1 MSRFAAPIALAVC
14 LAAGLGG
21 CETPTPYQP
30 IVRGHTAAGG
40 YSEVRL
46 EPGRWRV
53 SFSGNSL
60 TSRETV
66 DGYLLFRSAE
76 LTLQNGDDWFTLID
90 RDSRTTSHTFVE
102 PDPFY
107 RPWYGPGFGYWRPSW
122 RFHRGGR
129 SFGWGA
135 RDSFFD
141 DPFFAGQYDARTLET
156 YQASAEIVTHK
167 GAKPADDPRAFDA
180 RGVTESLKGK
190 IQYPAP
196 QTPAPKPQ
204 A

>member
-90 RDSRTTSHTFVE
+90 RDSRTTSCWDTPTWAVALLWE
-102 PDPFY
+102 
-107 RPWYGPGFGYWRPSW
+107 S
-122 RFHRGGR
+122 
-129 SFGWGA
+129 
-135 RDSFFD
+135 
-141 DPFFAGQYDARTLET
+141 
-156 YQASAEIVTHK
+156 ASTSSTRL
-167 GAKPADDPRAFDA
+167 PALAS
-180 RGVTESLKGK
+180 T
-190 IQYPAP
+190 
-196 QTPAPKPQ
+196 
-204 A
+204 